1 MEDESLP
8 KFNKLCVPSV
18 IVSHF
23 IHFTMS
29 KLRLLQIG
37 TDITSLRNYIQIR
50 LMTCIVCV
58 EKVCNYLHNLK
69 DLNQSKVEVLAFD
82 HSCKKRKDD

>member
-1 MEDESLP
+1 
-8 KFNKLCVPSV
+8 
-18 IVSHF
+18 
-23 IHFTMS
+23 
-29 KLRLLQIG
+29 
-37 TDITSLRNYIQIR
+37 
-50 LMTCIVCV
+50 MTCIVCV